1 MRRVVK
7 RVSQNYEST
16 RFSLALDFRYSIVA
30 PEPRAGGA
38 GRTVWIGSHEL
49 AFVADGSLR
58 HGEKIQM
65 SMTWPAALDDGVAL
79 QLTVVAIVA
88 LSLGTTAIAKLTRYE
103 FRTRAAAKASVPDL
117 WETAATCLARC

>member
-1 MRRVVK
+1 MRRVLK

-49 AFVADGSLR
+49 AFVTDGSIR
-58 HGEKIQM
+58 QGEKIQM
-65 SMTWPAALDDGVAL
+65 SMTWPAALDNGVAL

-103 FRTRAAAKASVPDL
+103 FRTRAAAKAGVPAL
-117 WETAATCLARC
+117 WETAAPCLARC